1 MTRLTK
7 IMVVLVIIAL
17 LSGGALA
24 ATAEVTPRANFWTEF
39 DITFWQTIPW
49 TAFWSYAAA
58 SQLARGGEVNWSPV
72 INVAL
77 IAALGNAYLHARQV
91 TK

>member
-1 MTRLTK
+1 M
-7 IMVVLVIIAL
+7 IIAL
-17 LSGGALA
+17 LVVVLAGGGALA
-24 ATAEVTPRANFWTEF
+24 ATREAFWQEF

-49 TAFWSYAAA
+49 ASFWSYAAA

-77 IAALGNAYLHARQV
+77 AVSLANAYLHARKV
-91 TK
+91 TN